1 MNINWKYLTTGVLV
15 ATTIILSGY
24 DIAAAMSSGED
35 ATISQVI
42 LHAAQRVPASVGI
55 SSGPR
60 KNSGYNSLQF
70 AKP

>member
-42 LHAAQRVPASVGI
+42 LHAAQRVPA
-55 SSGPR
+55 
-60 KNSGYNSLQF
+60 LAF
-70 AKP
+70 AAGFLCGHLFWPQKK